1 MIGQAWE
8 RWLAWVFWAR
18 QGRRSFLRFVT
29 LLAIVGVAVGVAA
42 LEVALF
48 LSRGFSREITAKI
61 MGFGAHVQ
69 VMRYG
74 EGPLTGADSLLG
86 LLERVDARIRTVA
99 PVISG
104 QAIAQGPK
112 DLDGVLLYG
121 VDPER
126 DASFLRDRIVAGTY
140 LLRRNPEPTVVLSGA
155 LARRLGVELG
165 DVLWVY
171 VAHGV
176 PSPFSPPRMARL
188 RIAGLYETGLTE
200 FDEAFVVLH
209 LEQARALLGY
219 PPDTVSRF
227 ELTLTDPR
235 QADEVAA
242 RIEDRLG
249 FPVAARSIFQI
260 YRSLFAWVELQEGTI
275 PLVVAILVVVAAF
288 NLVGTLLMVVL
299 EKSAHI
305 GVLKTL
311 GATDRAIARI
321 FLFEGALFG
330 AAGILLG
337 NGMAL
342 GLGWLERRYAL
353 LPLPVEVYYVDRA
366 PVHMVASDFLIVST
380 LAFALCLL
388 STYFPARV
396 ARRIHPVEALRFL

>member
-227 ELTLTDPR
+227 ELTLT
-235 QADEVAA
+235 
-242 RIEDRLG
+242 
-249 FPVAARSIFQI
+249 VAARSIFQI